1 MMERQPLSFLED
13 SGREL
18 HLLDVGPRQALVPL
32 FPLALPDFLM
42 LLLQRRASR
51 LRFVL
56 ESKESVGESS
66 LLTVTAS
73 SSLGSSARYLRIQV
87 MTLAVVSR
95 AGTMTPMSEVGSS
108 ATMTPMMISDGGGS
122 GGGLWHGVVD
132 HLKLLVTAF
141 QPLAEV
147 NLDPGEYGDRRE
159 LRDLERY
166 GEQKNRGT
174 DRESPIL
181 STILIG
187 SKLVI
192 VIDDSRKK
200 SPIITTQ
207 IAKLHFWVK
216 LLPNSFPSSL
226 LPRSHFELLNPKIL
240 SSEVPTVVTYSP
252 FCLISP
258 FMKVWGILL

>member
-1 MMERQPLSFLED
+1 MASLKVNEMMERQLLSFLED

-18 HLLDVGPRQALVPL
+18 HLLDVGPRKALVPL

-42 LLLQRRASR
+42 LLLQRRASQ

-95 AGTMTPMSEVGSS
+95 A

-147 NLDPGEYGDRRE
+147 NLDPGEYGDRRK

-200 SPIITTQ
+200 SPILTTQ
-207 IAKLHFWVK
+207 IAKLHFWV
-216 LLPNSFPSSL
+216 
-226 LPRSHFELLNPKIL
+226 IQT
-240 SSEVPTVVTYSP
+240 SSEFVSFIPSP
-252 FCLISP
+252 SIPL
-258 FMKVWGILL
+258 